1 MSILDNFSQWKDF
14 LNQRV
19 DQAQTAG
26 MDDQTIQNIAYQIG
40 DYLANHVDPKN
51 NEERLLK
58 ELWEAGNEEEQKMLA
73 GLMVKLV
80 DHK

>member
-1 MSILDNFSQWKDF
+1 MSILDNFSQWKEF

-19 DQAQTAG
+19 DKAQAAG
-26 MDDQTIQNIAYQIG
+26 VDDQTIQSIAYQIG
-40 DYLANHVDPKN
+40 DYLANNVDPQN

-58 ELWEAGNEEEQKMLA
+58 ELWEAGNEHEQKMLA

-80 DHK
+80 DQK

>member
-19 DQAQTAG
+19 DQAQNAG
-26 MDDQTIQNIAYQIG
+26 VDDQTIQNIAYQIG

-51 NEERLLK
+51 TEERLLK

-80 DHK
+80 DQK